1 MNSSWLKSS
10 PIRYGGRKMVTTD
23 WPKKTESSPSTS
35 MGARSGF
42 VHAAGCPGARSAG
55 CSAMGG
61 FLLEDA
67 RARDIPATGAR
78 ALRHRVLDGNPGDAG
93 PDGAEDLVRDGV
105 AEAREIVRRDALAA
119 LIAHQHHFLAL
130 ADGGHVGHV
139 DHRHVHADGADL
151 LDALASDQHL
161 ALVG

>member
-10 PIRYGGRKMVTTD
+10 PIRYGGRTMLRTD

-42 VHAAGCPGARSAG
+42 VHAAGTSGARSAG

-61 FLLEDA
+61 VSIPRRPDA
-67 RARDIPATGAR
+67 RHSAHAPGPA
-78 ALRHRVLDGNPGDAG
+78 LHGDARHASA
-93 PDGAEDLVRDGV
+93 DGAEDLVRDGV
-105 AEAREIVRRDALAA
+105 AEPREVVGGDALLA

-130 ADGGHVGHV
+130 AD
-139 DHRHVHADGADL
+139 
-151 LDALASDQHL
+151 
-161 ALVG
+161 